1 MNPSDDKDIV
11 KYKTDNALDS
21 DVIATQKH
29 FKAEEKQQGHSF
41 DPVKFLAQTKDQD
54 MDYENAEQMAQHEQ
68 MANEDPAAALGEL
81 ASAPQS
87 APPTAIAQEKSHHKS
102 AVKSKAKVQA
112 KAKTEAKTKAQT
124 HAEKMN
130 AFVSMRKKMMS
141 NWGTKWKDEDWEK
154 NSFKDLK
161 SIHKF
166 IFIRQR

>member
-1 MNPSDDKDIV
+1 MNPADDKEIV

-54 MDYENAEQMAQHEQ
+54 MDYGYENGEQMAQREQ
-68 MANEDPAAALGEL
+68 MANEEPAAALGEL
-81 ASAPQS
+81 APAPQS
-87 APPTAIAQEKSHHKS
+87 TPPTAIAQEKSQHKS
-102 AVKSKAKVQA
+102 AVKSKAKAKVQA

-124 HAEKMN
+124 HAEKMS

-141 NWGTKWKDEDWEK
+141 NWGTK
-154 NSFKDLK
+154 
-161 SIHKF
+161 
-166 IFIRQR
+166 

>member
-29 FKAEEKQQGHSF
+29 FKAEEKQQGHNF

-54 MDYENAEQMAQHEQ
+54 MDYTYENGEQMAQHEQ
-68 MANEDPAAALGEL
+68 MANEEPQAALGDL
-81 ASAPQS
+81 ASAPQLT
-87 APPTAIAQEKSHHKS
+87 PVTAIAQEKAQHKS
-102 AVKSKAKVQA
+102 AVKSKAKAKVQA

-141 NWGTKWKDEDWEK
+141 NWGTK
-154 NSFKDLK
+154 
-161 SIHKF
+161 
-166 IFIRQR
+166 